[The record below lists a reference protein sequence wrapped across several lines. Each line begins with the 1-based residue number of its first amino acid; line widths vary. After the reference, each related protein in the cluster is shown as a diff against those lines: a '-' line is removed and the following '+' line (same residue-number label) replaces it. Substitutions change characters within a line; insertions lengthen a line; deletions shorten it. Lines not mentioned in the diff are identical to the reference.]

1 MRKHTLQFLNRVTIL
16 LILYSIM
23 VSLPVFAGSSD
34 TWKSCCSSGC
44 DYSPSCSPVSFS
56 FGTYYCCSS
65 GWSTS
70 KCPECTT
77 TTTTLPACSGSIS
90 LSLSPNPTSP
100 SSTVTASADNLSNC
114 NGKTIYIKDYNGCA
128 SGSTVC
134 SCTSSSTGCSC
145 TFTAPSSPGQY
156 DYYAC
161 IDKNGNGN
169 FADPGEQSSK
179 VTLNVISSTT
189 TTTTTTTTTLPR
201 TTTTTTTTLPRTTT
215 TTTTTTTT
223 STTIPPSIPKCNS
236 ISPTVTVLTPLVPSA
251 SNLKASV
258 TFSCQEWNY
267 TVRNLTLIL
276 YIDNQEWNQTYCFLN
291 RKGLVT
297 DLGWNGTQMDDS
309 SPNCKRGCQSC
320 GNNGKWDCDN
330 KMNCKHKDYDLWV
343 YSDSSKNF
351 VNVTFTCTL
360 PQLSPGSHTLT
371 VLPVIYH
378 SSIEM
383 KPSKTT
389 FMVVSTDGKA
399 ILQTLT
405 QPFKVLLRIVFPFLI

>member
-1 MRKHTLQFLNRVTIL
+1 MRKLIVL
-16 LILYSIM
+16 LVLLLLFSFTQ
-23 VSLPVFAGSSD
+23 VFAGSSD

-44 DYSPSCSPVSFS
+44 DYSPSCSPIKFS
-56 FGTYYCCSS
+56 FGTYYCCNS

-70 KCPECTT
+70 LCSECSGTT
-77 TTTTLPACSGSIS
+77 TT
-90 LSLSPNPTSP
+90 
-100 SSTVTASADNLSNC
+100 
-114 NGKTIYIKDYNGCA
+114 
-128 SGSTVC
+128 
-134 SCTSSSTGCSC
+134 
-145 TFTAPSSPGQY
+145 
-156 DYYAC
+156 
-161 IDKNGNGN
+161 
-169 FADPGEQSSK
+169 
-179 VTLNVISSTT
+179 SSTT
-189 TTTTTTTTTLPR
+189 TTTTTLPP
-201 TTTTTTTTLPRTTT
+201 T
-215 TTTTTTTT
+215 
-223 STTIPPSIPKCNS
+223 IPKCNS

-251 SNLKASV
+251 STLKASV

-276 YIDNQEWNQTYCFLN
+276 YIDNQEWNPTYCFLN

-297 DLGWNGTQMDDS
+297 DLGWNGTQMDNS
-309 SPNCKRGCQSC
+309 SPHCKRGCQSC

-330 KMNCKHKDYDLWV
+330 KMNCKHKDYDLWI

>member
-1 MRKHTLQFLNRVTIL
+1 MNNMRKLIVL
-16 LILYSIM
+16 LVPLLLFSFTQ
-23 VSLPVFAGSSD
+23 VFAGSSD

-44 DYSPSCSPVSFS
+44 DYQPSCSPITFS
-56 FGTYYCCSS
+56 FGTYYCCNS

-70 KCPECTT
+70 LCSECGGGGGGGGGGGTTSTT
-77 TTTTLPACSGSIS
+77 TT
-90 LSLSPNPTSP
+90 
-100 SSTVTASADNLSNC
+100 
-114 NGKTIYIKDYNGCA
+114 
-128 SGSTVC
+128 
-134 SCTSSSTGCSC
+134 
-145 TFTAPSSPGQY
+145 
-156 DYYAC
+156 
-161 IDKNGNGN
+161 
-169 FADPGEQSSK
+169 
-179 VTLNVISSTT
+179 STT
-189 TTTTTTTTTLPR
+189 TTTSS
-201 TTTTTTTTLPRTTT
+201 
-215 TTTTTTTT
+215 TTTT
-223 STTIPPSIPKCNS
+223 STTIPPSIPNCNS

-251 SNLKASV
+251 STLKASV

-276 YIDNQEWNQTYCFLN
+276 YIDNQEWAQCFLN

-297 DLGWNGTQMDDS
+297 DFGWNGTQMDDS
-309 SPNCKRGCQSC
+309 SSNCKRGCQSC

-343 YSDSSKNF
+343 YSNSSKNF

-383 KPSKTT
+383 KPSKAT